1 MYGLE
6 SDMYKSLL
14 AYVNGDNKQN
24 RKLKATNMLS
34 MEENVFYYRKL
45 TGSPKEVGYHMLSID
60 N

>member
-6 SDMYKSLL
+6 SEMYKSLL

-34 MEENVFYYRKL
+34 MEENILHGFRQTVIIRNPINYRY
-45 TGSPKEVGYHMLSID
+45 T
-60 N
+60 